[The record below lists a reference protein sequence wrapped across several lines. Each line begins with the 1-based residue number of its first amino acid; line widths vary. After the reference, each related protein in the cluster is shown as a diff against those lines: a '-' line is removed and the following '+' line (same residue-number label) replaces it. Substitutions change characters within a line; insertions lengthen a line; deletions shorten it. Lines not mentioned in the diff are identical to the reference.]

1 MIQNEGFDSAIS
13 SRAKAIFGHLL
24 DLISRLDSKV
34 SRELAGDVV
43 DGGK

>member
-1 MIQNEGFDSAIS
+1 MTQSESFDGAIS

-34 SRELAGDVV
+34 SRELAADVV
-43 DGGK
+43 DAGK